1 MFEKKK
7 FFKKVLT
14 RIQKLP
20 IEESKDMI
28 EDLVQEHESLL
39 TILNELSTGIIILS
53 EHNNVKYIN
62 EQAAKLLRVS
72 PNTALSEKIESIVSD
87 PGLRRWLEVNLDH
100 FKAKITDDLSLIESA
115 ETLIKLTLLRSKNQ
129 SDRVLLMEIVSPQ
142 TLAMLE
148 KAKNKH
154 RQNLLQLAGG
164 LAHEIGNPLGSIAIH
179 LSLMKDKVSQL
190 PQASRSF
197 FSDTLS
203 IISNETNRLDR
214 IVKSFLKISR
224 RGALRF
230 KIENLNEIL
239 EEAIH
244 FIQPECASQNIKI
257 VFKPDASIESFL
269 MDRERIYGCFLNLL
283 KNALEAMPDGGRL
296 SVETKRISH
305 MALIQVKD
313 TGVGIEE
320 KDLPKIFN
328 PYFTTKSEGSGLGLM
343 FVYNAIEDHQG
354 RIEVNSQPDEGT
366 TFFVYLPIR
375 KTKLQLPS
383 AEDAA

>member
-7 FFKKVLT
+7 FFRKVLT

-28 EDLVQEHESLL
+28 EDLVQEHEALL
-39 TILNELSTGIIILS
+39 NLLNELSTGVIILS
-53 EHNNVKYIN
+53 EHNDIKYLN
-62 EQAAKLLRVS
+62 EQAAKTLRIS
-72 PNTALSEKIESIVSD
+72 TNHALSQKISSVVSD
-87 PGLRRWLEVNLDH
+87 PGLSRWLEVNLAH
-100 FKAKITDDLSLIESA
+100 FKTRICHDLPLIEPS
-115 ETLIKLTLLRSKNQ
+115 ETILKVTLLDAKNQ
-129 SDRVLLMEIVSPQ
+129 KDKILFLENASPR

-148 KAKNKH
+148 KAKLQH

-179 LSLMKDKVSQL
+179 LSLLKDKVSQL
-190 PQASRSF
+190 PQASRNF
-197 FSDTLS
+197 FNETLS

-230 KIENLNEIL
+230 KLENLNEIL

-244 FIQPECASQNIKI
+244 FIQPECSAQNIK
-257 VFKPDASIESFL
+257 VSFRQDSSLESFL
-269 MDRERIYGCFLNLL
+269 MDRERLYSCFLNLL
-283 KNALEAMPDGGRL
+283 KNAIEAMPDGGKL
-296 SVETKRISH
+296 SIEAKKISH
-305 MALIQVKD
+305 MALIQIRD

-320 KDLPKIFN
+320 KNLPRIFN
-328 PYFTTKSEGSGLGLM
+328 PYFTTKEEGSGLGLM

-354 RIEVNSQPDEGT
+354 RVEVNSRPDEGT
-366 TFFVYLPIR
+366 TFFIYLPIR

-383 AEDAA
+383 TETAA